1 MAARAMMRHVNRM
14 LDVQFACVGVPTALE
29 GELHAVPAATEGF
42 VYVSNTGE
50 MSVLVDLLVRLWDAT
65 ASWIA

>member
-1 MAARAMMRHVNRM
+1 M
-14 LDVQFACVGVPTALE
+14 LDDQLACAGVPAALE

-50 MSVLVDLLVRLWDAT
+50 VSVLVDLLVRLLDAT
-65 ASWIA
+65 ASLVA

>member
-1 MAARAMMRHVNRM
+1 MAACALTWHVKHM
-14 LDVQFACVGVPTALE
+14 LDDQLACAGVPAALE

-50 MSVLVDLLVRLWDAT
+50 VSVLVDLLVRLLDAT
-65 ASWIA
+65 ASLVA